1 EFEMELNILF
11 GKAKIL
17 DSNAKWRCLMA
28 ALNPKYQKL
37 ILREKLADFE
47 KAVELVREE
56 ANLYK
61 LVDSHKYPSE
71 RQEQTLKAS
80 ETVVVKDHGSGN
92 QDMYEALTKKF
103 EELSINLITKIEHA
117 TNLQYNKCRTDRESY
132 DYRNKLFCYRCKRD
146 CNRSWDCQDNRQ
158 FQIVRDEKKNQN
170 ITEHNS
176 VGCIDLEEGCHEMLK
191 PDSSEVN
198 IVDKRSRDELT
209 EDEVLRDKLR
219 KTSESNEVVHLIAR
233 NPEKYTA
240 VRKRNDFGIR
250 MEDSIDRYSIK
261 SDLTLNKPKI
271 NFAQLLQASPAI
283 RTELLNLCKRVEV
296 KNFNSIDNRSD
307 NVTNCKAIVEIFGN
321 YYWAIMDTGA
331 ACSVISEELLEELGL
346 GPDFVNNQVIVTAD
360 GTKHAT
366 LGVMKNCRNK
376 LILGTDWFV
385 QHKAV
390 IDLNKGEMALPV
402 GEYDVILSIS
412 SNKKLEQKEVANYQE
427 EFEFFALAKEE
438 NEHQVIDEIPE
449 KIKLLLKEYEDLL
462 VEDIN
467 QLTQTDVIEHGTD
480 TGRSPAIKLRPYR
493 MPHNTR
499 EAVRSELKNHVEQRN
514 Y

>member
-1 EFEMELNILF
+1 MNAKKEKNETESESKNSDSSCGTKIYESRYKILEPFVFNSNLEADPEEWINRYDLYSRRLQWSDGDKVDILELYLDKKERNWYKNKKSTFISWEETKKLFLENFAGKESEIKAWVSLQEIKQEIYADIDEFEMELNILF

-366 LGVMKNCRNK
+366 LGG
-376 LILGTDWFV
+376 I
-385 QHKAV
+385 
-390 IDLNKGEMALPV
+390 
-402 GEYDVILSIS
+402 
-412 SNKKLEQKEVANYQE
+412 
-427 EFEFFALAKEE
+427 
-438 NEHQVIDEIPE
+438 
-449 KIKLLLKEYEDLL
+449 
-462 VEDIN
+462 
-467 QLTQTDVIEHGTD
+467 
-480 TGRSPAIKLRPYR
+480 
-493 MPHNTR
+493 
-499 EAVRSELKNHVEQRN
+499 
-514 Y
+514 